1 MENQITNVCFTG
13 HRPNKLYGYRSYED
27 WRPLFDAI
35 YLLCEELYHDY
46 GTRTFVTGGAQGV
59 DQTAF
64 WAVNRLTCAHLDVN
78 NVVYVP
84 MKGQELRWKKNGLFG
99 QNDYKNMLS
108 NASEYCVLNDT
119 PSTAALLKRNEKMV
133 NDTDAVIAVW
143 DGEPEG
149 GTAACVRYAEK
160 MHRKVIRI
168 DPRTFVND
176 L

>member
-1 MENQITNVCFTG
+1 MENQITSVCFTG
-13 HRPNKLYGYRSYED
+13 GRPNKLYGYCSYED

-35 YLLCEELYHDY
+35 YSLCEKLYSEY

-64 WAVNRLTCAHLDVN
+64 WAVNKLSCSHLDVN

-84 MKGQELRWKKNGLFG
+84 MKGQELRWQKDGLFG
-99 QNDYKNMLS
+99 QNDYQKMLS
-108 NASEYCVLNDT
+108 NASEYCVLDNT
-119 PSTAALLKRNEKMV
+119 PSTAALLRRNKKMV

-143 DGEPEG
+143 DGETKG
-149 GTAACVRYAEK
+149 GTASCVKYAEK
-160 MHRKVIRI
+160 MHRKVICL
-168 DPRTFVND
+168 DPSSLVTN